1 MAYQHKQENEIQTFR
16 RQKIALIQKLDKT
29 LVVKTSD
36 RDKQLVRHDK
46 KKRKIYALKNEQIGT
61 R

>member
-1 MAYQHKQENEIQTFR
+1 MAYQHEQKNEIQTFR
-16 RQKIALIQKLDKT
+16 RKKIALIQKLDKT

-46 KKRKIYALKNEQIGT
+46 KKRKIYAL
-61 R
+61 